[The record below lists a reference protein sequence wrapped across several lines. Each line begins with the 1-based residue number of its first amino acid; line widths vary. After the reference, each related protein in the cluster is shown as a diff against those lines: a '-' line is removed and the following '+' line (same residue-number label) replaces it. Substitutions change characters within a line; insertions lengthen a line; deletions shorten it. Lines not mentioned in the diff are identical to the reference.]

1 MKVLFQSRLDIF
13 DQKGGDTVQMVETQ
27 KALKNLGVD
36 VDIDCSLS
44 KDLSNYDLV
53 HIFNLDWVCEPYL
66 QIKNAKAQSKKVILS
81 PIHHSL
87 SEFELYEKKNRYGLV
102 KFGNILLP
110 SQSLRDV
117 ARNLIKGIIYPTKL
131 KPAVIQLF
139 VGIRNQQ
146 KWCVQ
151 NSDYL
156 IVQTKLEAFD
166 LKNDYKTEEFNWK
179 KVVNGINPQYID
191 KSSKDELMGK
201 YVLCVGRIEPRKN
214 QIKLIS
220 AFNKL
225 NISDTSLVFVG
236 GLNLHHPSYVNKF
249 KNMLG
254 PNVQY
259 LGYVDHSKLFSLYK
273 NAACFAIPSWFE
285 TTGLVYLEAA
295 VSGCKSLVASGDR
308 SREYLGDNALYADPA
323 DEDSISAALKIG
335 ISRNTVKKGFA
346 EYVKKEYTWENA
358 AKQTLNIYKEVLNV

>member
-27 KALKNLGVD
+27 KALKNLGVS

-44 KDLSNYDLV
+44 KDLTNYDLV
-53 HIFNLDWVCEPYL
+53 HVFNLDWVCEPYL
-66 QIKNAKAQSKKVILS
+66 QIQNARAQSKKVILS

-87 SEFELYEKKNRYGLV
+87 SEFELYEKNSRYGLV
-102 KFGNILLP
+102 KFGNMLLP

-117 ARNLIKGIIYPTKL
+117 ARNLIKGMIYPAKL
-131 KPAVIQLF
+131 KPAIVQLF

-151 NSDYL
+151 NSDYI
-156 IVQTKLEAFD
+156 IVQTKLEALD
-166 LKNDYKTEEFNWK
+166 LKNDYKTGEFDWK

-191 KSSKDELMGK
+191 ESSKEALMGK
-201 YVLCVGRIEPRKN
+201 YILCVGRIEPRKN
-214 QIKLIS
+214 QINLIN

-225 NISDTSLVFVG
+225 NLNDISLVFVG
-236 GLNLHHPSYVNKF
+236 GLNLHHPSYVSKF
-249 KNMLG
+249 KSMLG
-254 PNVQY
+254 SNVNY

-273 NAACFAIPSWFE
+273 NAVCSAIPSWFE

-295 VSGCKSLVASGDR
+295 VSGCKSLIASGDR
-308 SREYLGDNALYADPA
+308 SKEYLGDNALYANPA
-323 DEDSISAALKIG
+323 DGNSISEALKTG
-335 ISRNTVKKGFA
+335 ISGSTVKKGFA

-358 AKQTLNIYKEVLNV
+358 AKQTMNIYKEVLNV